1 MESLLDTQRLLVQ
14 RHFHGFVAY
23 FAREIISTTNKIRGN
38 GYMVIEEYPVR
49 DYIVT
54 DKQTRADVVIIE
66 VLRDQE
72 VILVVECKTYEKELI
87 PGRYQLQGYMVD
99 LDCGIGIIMTVS
111 RADVYRMDHEGFIE
125 NVETIILSTQ
135 EGIDRMVEIV
145 NNLQ

>member
-1 MESLLDTQRLLVQ
+1 
-14 RHFHGFVAY
+14 
-23 FAREIISTTNKIRGN
+23 
-38 GYMVIEEYPVR
+38 MVIEEYPVR